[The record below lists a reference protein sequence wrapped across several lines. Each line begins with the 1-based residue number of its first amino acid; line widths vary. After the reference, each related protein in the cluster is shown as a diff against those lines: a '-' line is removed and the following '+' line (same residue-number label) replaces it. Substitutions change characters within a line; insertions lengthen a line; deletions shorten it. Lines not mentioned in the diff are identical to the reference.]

1 MLAVLALQAPFS
13 WLGKCRAW
21 DNMKPLPLHVCG
33 KQVEKSD
40 FHCEFPNAKEISEHG
55 SFLCAREGEGH
66 FATELVPVSLSRPF
80 APNLRFSLSLS
91 FCLVPF
97 NTQTYANY
105 VKTTARLQHL
115 ILMITRLTAQA
126 QGTLTLLLSKW
137 SSSGR
142 RAKRWWLG
150 RKGEIIRQNL
160 GGRLGLVCMVTRRGR
175 LDGRVLTSSK
185 PVY

>member
-80 APNLRFSLSLS
+80 APNLRFSLSLALPCS
-91 FCLVPF
+91 FQHANVRKLCKNNCKIAASYIDDHKTHSTGPRHPDSFALKMIKLRQKSETMMAGSQRWNHTPKSWWKAGSCLYGDTPW
-97 NTQTYANY
+97 QT
-105 VKTTARLQHL
+105 
-115 ILMITRLTAQA
+115 
-126 QGTLTLLLSKW
+126 GW
-137 SSSGR
+137 
-142 RAKRWWLG
+142 
-150 RKGEIIRQNL
+150 
-160 GGRLGLVCMVTRRGR
+160 
-175 LDGRVLTSSK
+175 
-185 PVY
+185 